1 MTEQHGMRT
10 DPSLVAGRRRAVLGG
25 VVLMLTAGSATADRL
40 VMPKGMGG
48 VPDIGAIPCSV
59 LNEMSVVAPLGTRH
73 SLLTWS
79 AGYLQALTGK
89 TLQDVTDAANAGG
102 GSWTYERLTSELAA
116 YCKDNPKAVT
126 REAAANLARKL
137 GAVGGAAPAPGP
149 GR

>member
-1 MTEQHGMRT
+1 MAERYGMKT
-10 DPSLVAGRRRAVLGG
+10 DPTLFAGFRRAALGG
-25 VVLMLTAGSATADRL
+25 VVLMLTAGSASADRL

-89 TLQDVTDAANAGG
+89 SLQEVADAAGAGSG
-102 GSWTYERLTSELAA
+102 AWTYDRLTGELAA

-137 GAVGGAAPAPGP
+137 GPVSTTPASAPG
-149 GR
+149 R